1 MKIDSNP
8 STSVLDIQGT
18 LARFDGDQQL
28 LQEILGFFLED
39 SPPLMDELRRA
50 VAANDAAKIRSTAHA
65 IKGLAVG
72 CGGVRAGQAAQR
84 VENAG
89 ASGDVD
95 EVDSLMETLEDEFEQ
110 LRQAAQA
117 CQA

>member
-1 MKIDSNP
+1 MKIDSIS
-8 STSVLDIQGT
+8 STSILDIKGT

-28 LQEILGFFLED
+28 LQEILGFFVED
-39 SPPLMDELRRA
+39 SPPLIDELRRA
-50 VAANDAAKIRSTAHA
+50 VTANDAATIRSTAHA
-65 IKGLAVG
+65 LKGLAVG

-89 ASGDVD
+89 ASGDLD
-95 EVDSLMETLEDEFEQ
+95 EVDSLMETLEGEFQQ
-110 LRQAAQA
+110 LRRAAQA